1 MAVLQ
6 LVSAIRKQQ
15 STVSN
20 HHSLLAIVFLLGYKF
35 NISYQETA
43 IGNEYHQLET
53 ISNLAA
59 GGAAITNAA
68 SSRQRKATAQRTSMG
83 ASEAQIRRIE
93 TFTVKT
99 GLLASQDDSN
109 DNKVTVKWTRRS
121 EAYRHVKQT
130 SGVTSSRRLPATRRQ
145 GKPLH

>member
-1 MAVLQ
+1 M
-6 LVSAIRKQQ
+6 
-15 STVSN
+15 
-20 HHSLLAIVFLLGYKF
+20 
-35 NISYQETA
+35 
-43 IGNEYHQLET
+43 ET

-121 EAYRHVKQT
+121 EAYRHVK
-130 SGVTSSRRLPATRRQ
+130 
-145 GKPLH
+145 

>member
-6 LVSAIRKQQ
+6 LASAIRKQQ

-20 HHSLLAIVFLLGYKF
+20 HHSLPAIVFLLDYKF
-35 NISYQETA
+35 KISYQETA